1 MTSFVHMELMSIVGS
16 VEKKVI
22 CKSGIDGSFF
32 GFSLLLFLDRV
43 QDIAQ
48 GWAEK
53 ALACQSKLFNIW
65 LFNKD
70 SLTFWVPGLI
80 KLVSILFF

>member
-48 GWAEK
+48 GWAGK
-53 ALACQSKLFNIW
+53 ALACQSKLFNI
-65 LFNKD
+65 
-70 SLTFWVPGLI
+70 
-80 KLVSILFF
+80 